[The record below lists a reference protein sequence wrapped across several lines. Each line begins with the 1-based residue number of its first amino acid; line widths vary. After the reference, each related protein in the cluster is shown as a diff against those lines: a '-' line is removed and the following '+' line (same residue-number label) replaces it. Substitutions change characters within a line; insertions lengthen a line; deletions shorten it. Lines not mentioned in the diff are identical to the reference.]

1 MNFNPLDPLWES
13 YQATE
18 DAFKVASR
26 VIVFSSQV
34 SEKLLVLDE
43 DTLEISRAVTF
54 AEYKRGRN
62 LLNRTKI
69 MNHPRAV
76 TFLDHSLEVINDLFV
91 LSLWA
96 TFERYFR
103 DFLQLKGE
111 KVQDMLPVELGDI
124 FYQHLYKEIEY
135 WKPEEMLELLKSSL
149 FKGQEEKI
157 GLTKEVLYYRNWI
170 AHGKNLH
177 RRHPLITPRLAYD
190 RLDEIITVLR
200 TNE

>member
-1 MNFNPLDPLWES
+1 M
-13 YQATE
+13 
-18 DAFKVASR
+18 
-26 VIVFSSQV
+26 
-34 SEKLLVLDE
+34 
-43 DTLEISRAVTF
+43 
-54 AEYKRGRN
+54 
-62 LLNRTKI
+62 
-69 MNHPRAV
+69 
-76 TFLDHSLEVINDLFV
+76 
-91 LSLWA
+91 LSFWA

-111 KVQDMLPVELGDI
+111 KVQDMRPVELGDI

-170 AHGKNLH
+170 AHGKNPH
-177 RRHPLITPRLAYD
+177 RRPPLITPRMAYD
-190 RLDEIITVLR
+190 RLYEIITVLR